1 MCCPKSRCSC
11 SPSAAK
17 IAWAT
22 ATSRSTIGRSVR
34 SARCGRTSPACSIS
48 TSATARARRRRW
60 ARPSIAR
67 SRKKSCCSLAV
78 SDDSPPASID
88 DAIAAFNRGAYF
100 EAAEMFESASR
111 AAGDDHELKALIVAF
126 NQIAAALHLR
136 FERGGRQASIN
147 LMSQAMLAL
156 DDLKPARAG
165 VDVERLCAELAA
177 YTEEV
182 RATPRDERD
191 GLKHRARIFL
201 ERRRAPKIN
210 RR

>member
-1 MCCPKSRCSC
+1 VSH
-11 SPSAAK
+11 ANE
-17 IAWAT
+17 
-22 ATSRSTIGRSVR
+22 
-34 SARCGRTSPACSIS
+34 
-48 TSATARARRRRW
+48 
-60 ARPSIAR
+60 
-67 SRKKSCCSLAV
+67 SLA
-78 SDDSPPASID
+78 ASID
-88 DAIAAFNRGAYF
+88 EAIAAFNRGEYF
-100 EAAEMFESASR
+100 EAAEMFEAASR
-111 AAGDDHELKALIVAF
+111 TAGDDDLKGLIVAF

-147 LMSQAMLAL
+147 LMSQAMIAL
-156 DDLKPARAG
+156 DDMKPARGG
-165 VDVERLCAELAA
+165 VDVERLCVELAA

>member
-1 MCCPKSRCSC
+1 M
-11 SPSAAK
+11 
-17 IAWAT
+17 
-22 ATSRSTIGRSVR
+22 
-34 SARCGRTSPACSIS
+34 
-48 TSATARARRRRW
+48 
-60 ARPSIAR
+60 
-67 SRKKSCCSLAV
+67 
-78 SDDSPPASID
+78 SDNPQPASID

-100 EAAEMFESASR
+100 EAAEMFE
-111 AAGDDHELKALIVAF
+111 AAANAAAKDDDLKGLLVAF
-126 NQIAAALHLR
+126 NQIAAAFHLR

-147 LMSQAMLAL
+147 LMSQAMIAL
-156 DDLKPARAG
+156 DDMKPARSG
-165 VDVERLCAELAA
+165 IDVERLCVELAA

>member
-1 MCCPKSRCSC
+1 VSREK
-11 SPSAAK
+11 P
-17 IAWAT
+17 I
-22 ATSRSTIGRSVR
+22 
-34 SARCGRTSPACSIS
+34 
-48 TSATARARRRRW
+48 
-60 ARPSIAR
+60 
-67 SRKKSCCSLAV
+67 
-78 SDDSPPASID
+78 SID
-88 DAIAAFNRGAYF
+88 DAIEAFNRGAYF
-100 EAAEMFESASR
+100 EAAEMFETASHV
-111 AAGDDHELKALIVAF
+111 ADDDLKGLIVAF

-147 LMSQAMLAL
+147 LMSQAMIAL
-156 DDLKPARAG
+156 DDMKPARAG

-210 RR
+210 SV

>member
-1 MCCPKSRCSC
+1 VSHEND
-11 SPSAAK
+11 SPS
-17 IAWAT
+17 
-22 ATSRSTIGRSVR
+22 V
-34 SARCGRTSPACSIS
+34 
-48 TSATARARRRRW
+48 
-60 ARPSIAR
+60 
-67 SRKKSCCSLAV
+67 
-78 SDDSPPASID
+78 SID

-100 EAAEMFESASR
+100 EAAEMFEIASR
-111 AAGDDHELKALIVAF
+111 AAGIDNDLKALIVAF

-156 DDLKPARAG
+156 DDMKPARGG
-165 VDVERLCAELAA
+165 VDVERLCVELAA

-182 RATPRDERD
+182 RATPRDERE

>member
-1 MCCPKSRCSC
+1 
-11 SPSAAK
+11 
-17 IAWAT
+17 
-22 ATSRSTIGRSVR
+22 
-34 SARCGRTSPACSIS
+34 
-48 TSATARARRRRW
+48 
-60 ARPSIAR
+60 
-67 SRKKSCCSLAV
+67 V
-78 SDDSPPASID
+78 SDNPPSASID
-88 DAIAAFNRGAYF
+88 NAIVAFNRGEYF
-100 EAAEMFESASR
+100 DAAEMFENAARSA
-111 AAGDDHELKALIVAF
+111 DDELKAMVAAF

-156 DDLKPARAG
+156 DDMKPERG
-165 VDVERLCAELAA
+165 GIDVERLCVELAA

-210 RR
+210 RRRQ

>member
-1 MCCPKSRCSC
+1 
-11 SPSAAK
+11 
-17 IAWAT
+17 
-22 ATSRSTIGRSVR
+22 
-34 SARCGRTSPACSIS
+34 
-48 TSATARARRRRW
+48 
-60 ARPSIAR
+60 
-67 SRKKSCCSLAV
+67 V
-78 SDDSPPASID
+78 SHENDSPPASID
-88 DAIAAFNRGAYF
+88 DAIAAFNRGQYF
-100 EAAEMFESASR
+100 EAAEMFEAASR
-111 AAGDDHELKALIVAF
+111 SADDELKAMVAAF

-156 DDLKPARAG
+156 DDMKPARAG
-165 VDVERLCAELAA
+165 VDIERLCSELAA

>member
-1 MCCPKSRCSC
+1 
-11 SPSAAK
+11 
-17 IAWAT
+17 
-22 ATSRSTIGRSVR
+22 
-34 SARCGRTSPACSIS
+34 
-48 TSATARARRRRW
+48 
-60 ARPSIAR
+60 
-67 SRKKSCCSLAV
+67 V
-78 SDDSPPASID
+78 SDNSPPASID
-88 DAIAAFNRGAYF
+88 DAIAAFNRGEYF
-100 EAAEMFESASR
+100 EAAEMFETASLN
-111 AAGDDHELKALIVAF
+111 AGELKPLVTAL

-147 LMSQAMLAL
+147 LMSQAMIAL
-156 DDLKPARAG
+156 DDMKPARGG

-210 RR
+210 HV

>member
-1 MCCPKSRCSC
+1 M
-11 SPSAAK
+11 
-17 IAWAT
+17 
-22 ATSRSTIGRSVR
+22 
-34 SARCGRTSPACSIS
+34 
-48 TSATARARRRRW
+48 
-60 ARPSIAR
+60 
-67 SRKKSCCSLAV
+67 
-78 SDDSPPASID
+78 SDESPPASIE

-100 EAAEMFESASR
+100 EAAEMFEAAAR
-111 AAGDDHELKALIVAF
+111 AAGKEDESKGLIVAL
-126 NQIAAALHLR
+126 NQIAAAFHLR

-147 LMSQAMLAL
+147 LMSQAMIAL
-156 DDLKPARAG
+156 DDMKPARG
-165 VDVERLCAELAA
+165 GIDVERLCVELAA

>member
-1 MCCPKSRCSC
+1 M
-11 SPSAAK
+11 
-17 IAWAT
+17 
-22 ATSRSTIGRSVR
+22 
-34 SARCGRTSPACSIS
+34 
-48 TSATARARRRRW
+48 
-60 ARPSIAR
+60 
-67 SRKKSCCSLAV
+67 
-78 SDDSPPASID
+78 SDYSPPASLG

-100 EAAEMFESASR
+100 EAAEMFETALR
-111 AAGDDHELKALIVAF
+111 AAGDAGDLKALIVAF

-156 DDLKPARAG
+156 DDMKPARGG
-165 VDVERLCAELAA
+165 VDVERLCVELAA

-182 RATPRDERD
+182 RAAPRDERD